1 MGGYGLQFLR
11 GCGGKLS
18 RFAYLVCV
26 FLCIV
31 PLSANLED
39 NNQSAGH
46 LWQLKS
52 SMQHA
57 LSLSLSVCVCL
68 CLCICQILLY
78 LTFFHL
84 VNQLAIWVTHAVSFQ
99 QQQKKN
105 RPSSH
110 VIWDI
115 WPIYTIYRACLSVC
129 MPVCPSRCLS
139 ICCVRRSVKLFG
151 ACYSRTPQREIHIKI
166 KIINKNSWLQ
176 L

>member
-31 PLSANLED
+31 PLSGNLED

-57 LSLSLSVCVCL
+57 LSLSVCVCVSL
-68 CLCICQILLY
+68 PLY
-78 LTFFHL
+78 LPDTF
-84 VNQLAIWVTHAVSFQ
+84 VSHIFSPCQ
-99 QQQKKN
+99 SARNLGHTRSFLSTTTTKN

-110 VIWDI
+110 VI
-115 WPIYTIYRACLSVC
+115 
-129 MPVCPSRCLS
+129 
-139 ICCVRRSVKLFG
+139 
-151 ACYSRTPQREIHIKI
+151 
-166 KIINKNSWLQ
+166 
-176 L
+176 